1 MIYLTSPL
9 GHLLGISLG
18 DLLISTTPA
27 TSPSIPSSCFL
38 WIHPHLGKRQLCL
51 WNSLITLVRNLEVS
65 LISSIFLISSF
76 DLLGK
81 SISSFFRAGPEL
93 ITFHFQLCSYLI
105 QATLMSCLGVA
116 IITLPDLSSFLLAPL
131 QSGLHPVEWTF
142 ENIIQIMWLPCS
154 QLSSGFSSHWDE
166 KKILTTTCK
175 TTPSGS
181 LPPLWHESLS
191 PPYSLHLHHIWCC
204 SDMAIAFLPW
214 GLCSSSCTL
223 SAFPPGSHLAYSFTS
238 FWPLLRRHA
247 WNIIAALEGG
257 NSWKKEIQ
265 SVSQK
270 MNSKAVLQIYS
281 TLSPLHTN
289 EFHSESVC
297 TTPICF

>member
-27 TSPSIPSSCFL
+27 TSPSIPPSCFL

-51 WNSLITLVRNLEVS
+51 RNSLITLVRNLEVA
-65 LISSIFLISSF
+65 LISSIFLILPF

-81 SISSFFRAGPEL
+81 SISSFFKAGPEF

-105 QATLMSCLGVA
+105 QATLISCLGVA
-116 IITLPDLSSFLLAPL
+116 VITLPGVSSFLLAPL
-131 QSGLHPVEWTF
+131 QSGLHPAEWAS
-142 ENIIQIMWLPCS
+142 ENIIQIMWLLCS

-166 KKILTTTCK
+166 KQILTTCK

-181 LPPLWHESLS
+181 LPLLWHESLS

-214 GLCSSSCTL
+214 GLCSSSSCTL

-238 FWPLLRRHA
+238 FWPLLRRQA
-247 WNIIAALEGG
+247 WNI
-257 NSWKKEIQ
+257 
-265 SVSQK
+265 
-270 MNSKAVLQIYS
+270 YCS
-281 TLSPLHTN
+281 TWGW
-289 EFHSESVC
+289 
-297 TTPICF
+297 

>member
-1 MIYLTSPL
+1 
-9 GHLLGISLG
+9 
-18 DLLISTTPA
+18 
-27 TSPSIPSSCFL
+27 
-38 WIHPHLGKRQLCL
+38 
-51 WNSLITLVRNLEVS
+51 
-65 LISSIFLISSF
+65 
-76 DLLGK
+76 
-81 SISSFFRAGPEL
+81 
-93 ITFHFQLCSYLI
+93 
-105 QATLMSCLGVA
+105 
-116 IITLPDLSSFLLAPL
+116 
-131 QSGLHPVEWTF
+131 
-142 ENIIQIMWLPCS
+142 MWLPCS

-166 KKILTTTCK
+166 KQILTTTCK

-181 LPPLWHESLS
+181 LPPLWHQSLS

-214 GLCSSSCTL
+214 GLCSSPCTL

-238 FWPLLRRHA
+238 FWPLLRRQA
-247 WNIIAALEGG
+247 WNIIVALEGG

-281 TLSPLHTN
+281 TLIPLHTN

>member
-1 MIYLTSPL
+1 M
-9 GHLLGISLG
+9 
-18 DLLISTTPA
+18 
-27 TSPSIPSSCFL
+27 
-38 WIHPHLGKRQLCL
+38 
-51 WNSLITLVRNLEVS
+51 
-65 LISSIFLISSF
+65 
-76 DLLGK
+76 
-81 SISSFFRAGPEL
+81 
-93 ITFHFQLCSYLI
+93 
-105 QATLMSCLGVA
+105 
-116 IITLPDLSSFLLAPL
+116 
-131 QSGLHPVEWTF
+131 EWAF

-166 KKILTTTCK
+166 KQILTTTCK

-214 GLCSSSCTL
+214 GLCSSPCTL

-281 TLSPLHTN
+281 TLSPYIQMSSILR
-289 EFHSESVC
+289 VC
-297 TTPICF
+297 AQLQFVFKSNKASFVQLSNWLYSTVLQ